1 MFQVDSAVRFVE
13 LVNQVG
19 LVVPGVDVSG
29 FAVWHGGRMPASS
42 ELLLGRFRTEN
53 ALFIP
58 ASAASKAVSRALL
71 KYDVRWP
78 ELVYATTVVTM
89 IAQTTRIP
97 RAITSAMPRSSSSGV
112 RPTKVAKVSFL
123 RLMIACCS

>member
-1 MFQVDSAVRFVE
+1 
-13 LVNQVG
+13 
-19 LVVPGVDVSG
+19 
-29 FAVWHGGRMPASS
+29 MPASS
-42 ELLLGRFRTEN
+42 ELLVGRFRTEN

-71 KYDVRWP
+71 KNDVRWP

-97 RAITSAMPRSSSSGV
+97 RAITSAIPRSSSGGV
-112 RPTKVAKVSFL
+112 RPATVARLSFL
-123 RLMIACCS
+123 GLMIACCS